1 MRDTGVVTELEQNGL
16 VKIIPVIQDACL
28 SCTVAGC
35 AKRGKPF
42 FVSNPQKLDISVGMH
57 VRVEESKAHQA
68 VQTIIN
74 VFLPITLAIITYI
87 LLNTQTQASDGA
99 KAGFSLL
106 SLFVSS
112 LALFFISTKQ
122 RLVQSEIVEV
132 VE

>member
-1 MRDTGVVTELEQNGL
+1 MHDTGMITELEQNGL

-28 SCTVAGC
+28 SCTVTGC

-42 FVSNPQKLDISVGMH
+42 FVTNPQNLQLEIGKQVK
-57 VRVEESKAHQA
+57 VTESKKHQA
-68 VQTIIN
+68 IQTVIN

-87 LLNTQTQASDGA
+87 FLSTQTQASDGA
-99 KAGFSLL
+99 KAGLSLL

-112 LALFFISTKQ
+112 IVLFFISTKQ
-122 RLVQSEIVEV
+122 KLVQSEIVEV